1 MADRI
6 SYVGL
11 DVHKESIVV
20 AVASSGLRGEV
31 REYGR
36 IANTTT
42 ALDRLL
48 RKFGGDGVTLR
59 FCYEAGPCGYGIQR
73 RLSAQGHECIVVAP
87 SLIPKRAGDRVK
99 TDRRDAASLA
109 KLHRAG
115 ELTAVW
121 VPDTAHEAM
130 RDLVRARLDAVHAV
144 RRARQQLSGFLLR
157 QGCHYGRPA
166 WIKLHRRWLAGL
178 KFAQAVHHLVLEDY
192 IAAVEA
198 AAARRDRL
206 TAQIEA
212 MLPGWALAP
221 VVAALQTMRGMAL
234 VNAATLI
241 AELGDLSRFGNP
253 RQLMA
258 YLGLVP
264 SEHSSGASV
273 RRGGITKA
281 GNSAARRLLI
291 EASWSY
297 RFPARLSRELLL
309 RQENQPKTIRD
320 IAWKGQVRLCARYR
334 KLARTGKP
342 ANVVT
347 SAVARELAGFVW
359 AIARQVAV
367 TQADRGNRV
376 SASRRRHR
384 TIEHALYGQGWR
396 HGRGQE
402 NPRIHY
408 LPDRDPMQVSRLRQL
423 RDASTVM
430 RFRPAHQSLI
440 NRRFNDRASCLA
452 RKSPKL
458 ALCRKPRIHAPA
470 T

>member
-1 MADRI
+1 MQVTRVAPDRPVPSLMHRRRVMADRI
-6 SYVGL
+6 TYVGL
-11 DVHKESIVV
+11 DVHKESMVV
-20 AVASSGLRGEV
+20 AVAAGGLRGEV

-36 IANTTT
+36 IANTAA
-42 ALDRLL
+42 ALDRLM
-48 RKFGGDGVTLR
+48 RKLSGEGVGLR

-73 RLSAQGHECIVVAP
+73 HLSAHGHECMVVAP

-109 KLHRAG
+109 RLHRAG

-121 VPDTAHEAM
+121 VPDAGHEAM
-130 RDLVRARLDAVHAV
+130 RDLVRARLDAVHAL

-166 WIKLHRRWLAGL
+166 WTKLHRRWLAGL
-178 KFAQAVHHLVLEDY
+178 KFEHAVHHIVLEDY

-198 AAARRDRL
+198 AQARRDRL

-212 MLPGWALAP
+212 MLADWTLAP

-241 AELGDLSRFGNP
+241 AELGDLSRFTNP

-273 RRGGITKA
+273 KRGGITKA
-281 GNSAARRLLI
+281 GNGAARRLLI
-291 EASWSY
+291 EAAWSY

-309 RQENQPKTIRD
+309 RQENQPRSIRD

-334 KLARTGKP
+334 RLTRAAKP

-347 SAVARELAGFVW
+347 TAIARELSGFVW
-359 AIARQVAV
+359 AIARQVTV
-367 TQADRGNRV
+367 TAG
-376 SASRRRHR
+376 
-384 TIEHALYGQGWR
+384 G
-396 HGRGQE
+396 
-402 NPRIHY
+402 
-408 LPDRDPMQVSRLRQL
+408 
-423 RDASTVM
+423 
-430 RFRPAHQSLI
+430 
-440 NRRFNDRASCLA
+440 
-452 RKSPKL
+452 
-458 ALCRKPRIHAPA
+458 
-470 T
+470 

>member
-6 SYVGL
+6 TYVGL
-11 DVHKESIVV
+11 DVHKEGIVV
-20 AVASSGLRGEV
+20 ALATGGVRGEV

-36 IANTTT
+36 IANTPT

-48 RKFGGDGVTLR
+48 RKLGGDGVSLR

-73 RLSAQGHECIVVAP
+73 QITATEHECVVVAP
-87 SLIPKRAGDRVK
+87 SLIPRRAGDRVK

-121 VPDTAHEAM
+121 VPDAGHEAM
-130 RDLVRARLDAVHAV
+130 RDLVRARLDAVHSL

-157 QGCHYGRPA
+157 HGCHYGRPA
-166 WIKLHRRWLAGL
+166 WTKLHRRWLAGL
-178 KFAQAVHHLVLEDY
+178 KFEQAVHHIVLEDY

-198 AAARRDRL
+198 AETRRDRL

-212 MLPGWALAP
+212 MLPGWTLAP
-221 VVAALQTMRGMAL
+221 VVAALQTMRGLAL

-241 AELGDLSRFGNP
+241 AELGDLSRFTNP

-273 RRGGITKA
+273 KRGGITKA

-291 EASWSY
+291 EAAWSY
-297 RFPARLSRELLL
+297 RFPARISRELLL
-309 RQENQPKTIRD
+309 RQENQPKPIRD

-347 SAVARELAGFVW
+347 TAIARELSGFVW
-359 AIARQVAV
+359 AIARQVTV
-367 TQADRGNRV
+367 TAG
-376 SASRRRHR
+376 
-384 TIEHALYGQGWR
+384 
-396 HGRGQE
+396 
-402 NPRIHY
+402 
-408 LPDRDPMQVSRLRQL
+408 
-423 RDASTVM
+423 
-430 RFRPAHQSLI
+430 
-440 NRRFNDRASCLA
+440 
-452 RKSPKL
+452 
-458 ALCRKPRIHAPA
+458 
-470 T
+470 

>member
-6 SYVGL
+6 TYVGL

-20 AVASSGLRGEV
+20 AMAAGGLRGEV

-36 IANTTT
+36 IANTPT

-48 RKFGGDGVTLR
+48 RKLGDDGVRLR
-59 FCYEAGPCGYGIQR
+59 FCYEAGPCGYSIQR
-73 RLSAQGHECIVVAP
+73 RVTASGHECVVVAP
-87 SLIPKRAGDRVK
+87 SLIPRRAGDRVK

-109 KLHRAG
+109 RLHRAG

-121 VPDTAHEAM
+121 IPDTEHEAM
-130 RDLVRARLDAVHAV
+130 RDLTRARLDAVHSL

-157 QGCHYGRPA
+157 HGCHYGRPA
-166 WIKLHRRWLAGL
+166 WTKLHRRWLAGL
-178 KFAQAVHHLVLEDY
+178 KFEQEVHHLVLEDY

-198 AAARRDRL
+198 AEMRRNRL

-212 MLPGWALAP
+212 MLSDWALAP

-241 AELGDLSRFGNP
+241 AELGDLSRFADP

-264 SEHSSGASV
+264 SEHSSGTSV
-273 RRGGITKA
+273 KRGGITKA

-291 EASWSY
+291 EAAWSY
-297 RFPARLSRELLL
+297 RFPARISRVLLL
-309 RQENQPKTIRD
+309 RQENQPKPIRD

-347 SAVARELAGFVW
+347 TAIARELTGFVW
-359 AIARQVAV
+359 AIARQVTV
-367 TQADRGNRV
+367 T
-376 SASRRRHR
+376 AS
-384 TIEHALYGQGWR
+384 
-396 HGRGQE
+396 
-402 NPRIHY
+402 
-408 LPDRDPMQVSRLRQL
+408 
-423 RDASTVM
+423 
-430 RFRPAHQSLI
+430 
-440 NRRFNDRASCLA
+440 
-452 RKSPKL
+452 
-458 ALCRKPRIHAPA
+458 
-470 T
+470 

>member
-6 SYVGL
+6 TYVGL

-20 AVASSGLRGEV
+20 AVAEGGLRGEV

-36 IANTTT
+36 IANTAS

-48 RKFGGDGVTLR
+48 RKLGGDGVTLR

-73 RLSAQGHECIVVAP
+73 RLSAQGHECAVVAP

-121 VPDTAHEAM
+121 VPDARHEAM
-130 RDLVRARLDAVHAV
+130 RDLVRARLDAVHSL

-166 WIKLHRRWLAGL
+166 WTKLHRPHGTSPWADGSRLAGL
-178 KFAQAVHHLVLEDY
+178 RFDQAVHHLVLEDY

-198 AAARRDRL
+198 GEARRDRL

-212 MLPGWALAP
+212 MLPDWALAP

-241 AELGDLSRFGNP
+241 AELGDLTRFANP

-264 SEHSSGASV
+264 CEHSSGASV
-273 RRGGITKA
+273 KRGGITKA
-281 GNSAARRLLI
+281 GNGAARRLLI
-291 EASWSY
+291 EAAWSY

-309 RQENQPKTIRD
+309 RQENQPKPIRD

-334 KLARTGKP
+334 RLARAGKP

-347 SAVARELAGFVW
+347 TAIARELSGFVW
-359 AIARQVAV
+359 AVARQV
-367 TQADRGNRV
+367 
-376 SASRRRHR
+376 
-384 TIEHALYGQGWR
+384 
-396 HGRGQE
+396 
-402 NPRIHY
+402 
-408 LPDRDPMQVSRLRQL
+408 M
-423 RDASTVM
+423 
-430 RFRPAHQSLI
+430 
-440 NRRFNDRASCLA
+440 
-452 RKSPKL
+452 
-458 ALCRKPRIHAPA
+458 A
-470 T
+470 TAG

>member
-6 SYVGL
+6 TYVGL
-11 DVHKESIVV
+11 DVHKEGIVV
-20 AVASSGLRGEV
+20 AVAAGGLRGEV

-36 IANTTT
+36 IANTPT

-48 RKFGGDGVTLR
+48 RKLGGDGVSLR

-73 RLSAQGHECIVVAP
+73 QVSTAGHECVVVAP
-87 SLIPKRAGDRVK
+87 SLIPRRAGNRVK

-109 KLHRAG
+109 RLHRAG

-121 VPDTAHEAM
+121 VPDARHEAM
-130 RDLVRARLDAVHAV
+130 RDLARTRLDAVHSL

-166 WIKLHRRWLAGL
+166 WTKLHRRWLAGL
-178 KFAQAVHHLVLEDY
+178 KFEQAVHHIVLEDY

-198 AAARRDRL
+198 AETRRDRL
-206 TAQIEA
+206 TTQIEA
-212 MLPGWALAP
+212 MLPDWTLAP
-221 VVAALQTMRGMAL
+221 VVAALQTMRGIAL

-241 AELGDLSRFGNP
+241 AELGDLSRFADP

-273 RRGGITKA
+273 RRGGITRA
-281 GNSAARRLLI
+281 GNGAARRLLI
-291 EASWSY
+291 EAAWSY
-297 RFPARLSRELLL
+297 RFPARISRELLL
-309 RQENQPKTIRD
+309 RQENQPKPIRD

-347 SAVARELAGFVW
+347 TAIARELTGFVW
-359 AIARQVAV
+359 AIARQV
-367 TQADRGNRV
+367 
-376 SASRRRHR
+376 
-384 TIEHALYGQGWR
+384 
-396 HGRGQE
+396 
-402 NPRIHY
+402 
-408 LPDRDPMQVSRLRQL
+408 M
-423 RDASTVM
+423 
-430 RFRPAHQSLI
+430 
-440 NRRFNDRASCLA
+440 LA
-452 RKSPKL
+452 
-458 ALCRKPRIHAPA
+458 AG
-470 T
+470 

>member
-1 MADRI
+1 MADGI
-6 SYVGL
+6 TYVGL

-20 AVASSGLRGEV
+20 AVAAGGLRGEV

-36 IANTTT
+36 IANTPT

-48 RKFGGDGVTLR
+48 HKLGDGGVRLR

-73 RLSAQGHECIVVAP
+73 QVSATGHECVVVAP
-87 SLIPKRAGDRVK
+87 SLIPRRAGDRVK

-121 VPDTAHEAM
+121 VPDAGHEAM
-130 RDLVRARLDAVHAV
+130 RDLVRARLDAVHAL

-157 QGCHYGRPA
+157 HGCHYGRPA
-166 WIKLHRRWLAGL
+166 WTRLHRRWLAGL
-178 KFAQAVHHLVLEDY
+178 KFEQAVHHIVLEDY

-198 AAARRDRL
+198 AEARRDQL

-212 MLPGWALAP
+212 MLPDWTLAP

-241 AELGDLSRFGNP
+241 AELGDLSRFTNP

-281 GNSAARRLLI
+281 GNAAARRLLI
-291 EASWSY
+291 EAAWSY
-297 RFPARLSRELLL
+297 RFPARISRELLL
-309 RQENQPKTIRD
+309 RQENQPRPIRD

-334 KLARTGKP
+334 RLARTGKP

-347 SAVARELAGFVW
+347 TAIARELTGFVW
-359 AIARQVAV
+359 AIARQVRV
-367 TQADRGNRV
+367 TAD
-376 SASRRRHR
+376 
-384 TIEHALYGQGWR
+384 
-396 HGRGQE
+396 
-402 NPRIHY
+402 
-408 LPDRDPMQVSRLRQL
+408 
-423 RDASTVM
+423 
-430 RFRPAHQSLI
+430 
-440 NRRFNDRASCLA
+440 
-452 RKSPKL
+452 
-458 ALCRKPRIHAPA
+458 
-470 T
+470 